1 MNFQLSTTKKLKTN
15 LMSKN
20 FNAIIV
26 VAGEPKSVFLELY
39 LKSFNKFKH
48 TPLLLVSNY
57 KLLSDQMKL
66 LKIKK
71 LIRIINKDKKI
82 DFQKL
87 NNKRINL
94 VDIPLDYKNLKKI
107 DIKKTNIHIKECF
120 NFANALLKKIK
131 N

>member
-1 MNFQLSTTKKLKTN
+1 
-15 LMSKN
+15 
-20 FNAIIV
+20 
-26 VAGEPKSVFLELY
+26 
-39 LKSFNKFKH
+39 
-48 TPLLLVSNY
+48 
-57 KLLSDQMKL
+57 MKL

-120 NFANALLKKIK
+120 NFANALLKKNKELNLINGPIIK
-131 N
+131 KNF